1 MRPNLSPEIR
11 NLILKC
17 LVVDFLY
24 RPDASNLKNDPF
36 LYSLLYGMSREIPQL
51 KKVESIL
58 INSMYSSV
66 SLQTKQNPP
75 EQYFKQ

>member
-17 LVVDFLY
+17 LVVDFIH

-36 LYSLLYGMSREIPQL
+36 LYSLLYGMSKEFPQL
-51 KKVESIL
+51 KKVESSL
-58 INSMYSSV
+58 INSMYLSLP
-66 SLQTKQNPP
+66 LQTKQDPP
-75 EQYFKQ
+75 E